1 MSITKE
7 SQAQVQAESQP
18 GSTTK
23 RGSKKRDSA
32 FYGVRKRTWGRYVSE
47 IRLPGQKTRIWLG
60 SFESAEM
67 AARAYDSAAYFLKG
81 SYASLNFP
89 KDVEFLPRPISSAR
103 RDIQLAAAKAA
114 HQSSRSRHQQ
124 EDVPT
129 ITHCSS
135 NETKTN
141 ENENGNNINS
151 ANNNIDI
158 DHHDVND
165 FSIDMMEW
173 WKEEEYATTAS
184 FWDVK
189 DAPLMSPT
197 RVGSTFGDMMTWNEV
212 FNFNDDVLAMV
223 QGNNNSLVYVP

>member
-7 SQAQVQAESQP
+7 SQAQVQGESQP

-32 FYGVRKRTWGRYVSE
+32 FHGVRKRTWGRYVSE

-81 SYASLNFP
+81 SSASLNFP

-114 HQSSRSRHQQ
+114 HQPSRSRHQQ

-129 ITHCSS
+129 ITHSSS
-135 NETKTN
+135 NETKMN

-212 FNFNDDVLAMV
+212 FNFNDDTLAMV